1 VCPKLEAKA
10 ELRAACEEDAMD
22 GSLTWEDI
30 EDVMVSVLPV
40 HLTVLVCTFVKRKQA
55 PTVRAAGR
63 MGCPS
68 VC

>member
-1 VCPKLEAKA
+1 MCPKLDAKT

-22 GSLTWEDI
+22 GSLTWDDM
-30 EDVMVSVLPV
+30 EDVMVSVLSV
-40 HLTVLVCTFVKRKQA
+40 HHAMLTCNFVKQQQA

-63 MGCPS
+63 MVCPC